1 MKTLTYSSRTIG
13 NGIETDNLDRLILSE
28 LFKDAQ
34 LSFAKIAK
42 KLGTSPHTIRK
53 RYEKM
58 KKEGIIESC
67 IVGIDLSK
75 LGYQGKAFLFVM
87 LSPEREK
94 LITVSEIIEI
104 RNVLTVVELVGPF
117 DILVIASV
125 KDLNG
130 LREIIAEVKNLPDV
144 QRVEIAVINDN
155 AFPINSS
162 YGEILSQNILNV

>member
-1 MKTLTYSSRTIG
+1 MHLKTLTYSSRTIG

-75 LGYQGKAFLFVM
+75 LGYQGKAFLF
-87 LSPEREK
+87 LPR
-94 LITVSEIIEI
+94 IPRTAAAW
-104 RNVLTVVELVGPF
+104 RG
-117 DILVIASV
+117 IA
-125 KDLNG
+125 N
-130 LREIIAEVKNLPDV
+130 
-144 QRVEIAVINDN
+144 
-155 AFPINSS
+155 
-162 YGEILSQNILNV
+162 